1 MFHGRLSETT
11 STKEER
17 KWLKLHQKG
26 KNINS
31 KCLNYLRKKNSITI
45 IFYRKE
51 LFSTRSSS
59 NPCLRNSSSSMI
71 PVSIRSHSSQHVSP
85 SSIDSYETSSMID
98 YSQYEQKKEIVFVS
112 PLPDIVHP
120 HKNEHSETMQRY
132 DRLLEKMRATDEQL
146 HILSRSWV
154 NNTQQKP
161 SVSKNQLEGEIL
173 IKSQSNKNAF
183 LSPMILQV
191 CLIIL
196 VIFNLLAVCFF
207 NEINLLWSQYVGNT
221 VIAEQHDEGTSNF

>member
-1 MFHGRLSETT
+1 
-11 STKEER
+11 
-17 KWLKLHQKG
+17 
-26 KNINS
+26 
-31 KCLNYLRKKNSITI
+31 
-45 IFYRKE
+45 
-51 LFSTRSSS
+51 
-59 NPCLRNSSSSMI
+59 MI
-71 PVSIRSHSSQHVSP
+71 
-85 SSIDSYETSSMID
+85 E
-98 YSQYEQKKEIVFVS
+98 KKEIVFVS

-120 HKNEHSETMQRY
+120 QKNEHSETMQRY

-196 VIFNLLAVCFF
+196 VIFNLLAVYFF